1 MSDDSYYTDEEDEAL
16 SDESDCL
23 VSSFQFQHM
32 SNDSEQLEK
41 NMAGHPSSSPQPS
54 SPSSTSS
61 SPAPPSSSSSDSS
74 DLDGD
79 IMGRPYIRHC
89 CRKLRN
95 VEFVRNLV
103 WKLYTSC
110 CLQDFMLLVKQ
121 IANGNLSPLNIALL
135 LCLECARW
143 QSLKSTTQIKYRDV
157 TKTFWLVVY

>member
-1 MSDDSYYTDEEDEAL
+1 
-16 SDESDCL
+16 
-23 VSSFQFQHM
+23 
-32 SNDSEQLEK
+32 
-41 NMAGHPSSSPQPS
+41 MAGHPLSSPQPS

-74 DLDGD
+74 DSDDD

-89 CRKLRN
+89 CRELRN

-110 CLQDFMLLVKQ
+110 CLQDFILLVKQ

-135 LCLECARW
+135 LCLEHVR
-143 QSLKSTTQIKYRDV
+143 SLKSTTQMKYRDV